1 MRASPLASA
10 RAPLGVAL
18 AFLVVACNPTTTA
31 DIAGGPTNGTT
42 LNKSAVVSYAH
53 VLMTSNAFSSALGW
67 KAAGTLRTNGT
78 TYLGRALND
87 TVRFAS
93 SAPLVTFEG
102 NNNGGTTTFF
112 SDGWTLTDGQKY
124 SGFAIGVINATDPN
138 ITPRFVLA
146 PLDTV
151 TPAATKARVRFAHF
165 MPNTGPVDVW
175 YGVPGAETK
184 VVTGLAFGNVS
195 AYLDG
200 AAVSGAIPSL
210 NLIVTPTGVAPAAG
224 TNLANVAGISNVT
237 NPNAFTLAL
246 IFTQSNL
253 SVATTRSVAIYQ
265 ER

>member
-1 MRASPLASA
+1 MRASIPAAL
-10 RAPLGVAL
+10 RGPLGFAL
-18 AFLVVACNPTTTA
+18 ALAATACNPTTTA
-31 DIAGGPTNGTT
+31 DIAGGPTNTGS

-87 TVRFAS
+87 TVRFSS

-112 SDGWTLTDGQKY
+112 SDGWILTDGQQY

-138 ITPRFVLA
+138 IAPRFLLA
-146 PLDTV
+146 PIDTV

-165 MPNTGPVDVW
+165 MPNVGPVDLW
-175 YGVPGAETK
+175 FGVPGAETK
-184 VVTGLAFGNVS
+184 VVTSLAYGAFS
-195 AYLDG
+195 AYQDVV
-200 AAVSGAIPSL
+200 AVSSAIPSL
-210 NLIVTPTGVAPAAG
+210 NLIVTPAGVAPAAG
-224 TNLANVAGISNVT
+224 TNLANIAGITNLT

-246 IFTQSNL
+246 VYTQSNL
-253 SVATTRSVAIYQ
+253 AVASTRSVAIYQ